1 VEVKGENDTLS
12 IKQKLW
18 LNYLM
23 DIGASIEIC
32 YVEPKASKKKIKTPE
47 KKMKT

>member
-32 YVEPKASKKKIKTPE
+32 YVERKYTLIIYFAWP
-47 KKMKT
+47 